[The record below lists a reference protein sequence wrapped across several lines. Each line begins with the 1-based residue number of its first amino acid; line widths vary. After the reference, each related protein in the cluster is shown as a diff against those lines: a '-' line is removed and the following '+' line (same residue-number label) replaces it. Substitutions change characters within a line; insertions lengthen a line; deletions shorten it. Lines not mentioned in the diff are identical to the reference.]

1 MFKLLTGGYT
11 KEELGFMKEVL
22 VEVKTRTDGKVH
34 ITFDFEK
41 LAESFHNGETVQ
53 SIVDRSLR
61 FVDDVE
67 SGEIKTTPYTD
78 DFDSEWCGT
87 GCECFP
93 DPATETVADKNSRLK
108 RQAEV
113 AEIFLKLSS
122 K

>member
-41 LAESFHNGETVQ
+41 LAKSFHNGETVE

-61 FVDDVE
+61 FEDDVE
-67 SGEIKTTPYTD
+67 SGKIKTTPYTE
-78 DFDSEWCGT
+78 DFETYTLEDFLNGNVPDGKSCGPN
-87 GCECFP
+87 CECYP
-93 DPATETVADKNSRLK
+93 QK
-108 RQAEV
+108 
-113 AEIFLKLSS
+113 
-122 K
+122 